1 MADATLDTVAGIAVA
16 ANEKFTARYAGAST
30 SAGVISSTIRAMGIE
45 ADAVNIDC
53 EHSGKRL
60 VLILLDNNP
69 GKVGIGIGQK
79 DTVGDYQLITY
90 KPVEELVV
98 DDVFEILEARFA
110 LTPD

>member
-1 MADATLDTVAGIAVA
+1 MADATLDTVAEIAVA
-16 ANEKFTARYAGAST
+16 ANDQFTARHAGAAT

-79 DTVGDYQLITY
+79 DTIGEYQLITY
-90 KPVEELVV
+90 KPVDELAIA
-98 DDVFEILEARFA
+98 DILEILEARFS
-110 LTPD
+110 LTPP

>member
-1 MADATLDTVAGIAVA
+1 MADATLDTVANIAVT
-16 ANEKFTARYAGAST
+16 ANEQFNAKHAGAAT
-30 SAGVISSTIRAMGIE
+30 SAGIISSTIRAMGIE

-90 KPVEELVV
+90 KPVEELAVT
-98 DDVFEILEARFA
+98 DVLEILESRFS
-110 LTPD
+110 LSPP